1 MTFLPYKGV
10 ITSKFS
16 HSEVFPF
23 TNMSP
28 TQSNGALT
36 RIQFG
41 EDKNH
46 FYTYAILRFQAHSYE
61 LLKILSLG
69 CQPPGRRDQSPVS
82 PWDPLTLTE
91 LQIPPAV
98 GAWREMKC
106 LFTEKK
112 PAFSMC
118 IEGFRC
124 CIWEALFSTVYLPTF
139 SELISLGPCSYY
151 TFWIILKTACNVKYF
166 M

>member
-1 MTFLPYKGV
+1 MLSLLNSLTRRC
-10 ITSKFS
+10 
-16 HSEVFPF
+16 FPF
-23 TNMSP
+23 TNMSL

-98 GAWREMKC
+98 GAWRETKC

-112 PAFSMC
+112 TAFSMC

-124 CIWEALFSTVYLPTF
+124 CIWKALFSTVYLPTS

>member
-16 HSEVFPF
+16 HSEVFPIHKHV
-23 TNMSP
+23 THAVKRCPDQDS
-28 TQSNGALT
+28 
-36 RIQFG
+36 FG

-98 GAWREMKC
+98 GA
-106 LFTEKK
+106 
-112 PAFSMC
+112 
-118 IEGFRC
+118 
-124 CIWEALFSTVYLPTF
+124 
-139 SELISLGPCSYY
+139 
-151 TFWIILKTACNVKYF
+151 
-166 M
+166 

>member
-16 HSEVFPF
+16 HSEVFPIHKHV
-23 TNMSP
+23 THA
-28 TQSNGALT
+28 NGALT

-98 GAWREMKC
+98 GA
-106 LFTEKK
+106 
-112 PAFSMC
+112 
-118 IEGFRC
+118 
-124 CIWEALFSTVYLPTF
+124 
-139 SELISLGPCSYY
+139 
-151 TFWIILKTACNVKYF
+151 
-166 M
+166 

>member
-1 MTFLPYKGV
+1 MLSLLNSLTRRC
-10 ITSKFS
+10 
-16 HSEVFPF
+16 FPF
-23 TNMSP
+23 TNISP

-112 PAFSMC
+112 PGVFNVHRRIPLLHLGGIVFYCLFANILRTYKLGSM
-118 IEGFRC
+118 F
-124 CIWEALFSTVYLPTF
+124 
-139 SELISLGPCSYY
+139 
-151 TFWIILKTACNVKYF
+151 ILHVLDHFENC

>member
-1 MTFLPYKGV
+1 MLSLLNSLTRRC
-10 ITSKFS
+10 
-16 HSEVFPF
+16 FPF

-69 CQPPGRRDQSPVS
+69 CQPLGRRDQSPVS

-98 GAWREMKC
+98 GAWRETKC

-112 PAFSMC
+112 TAVFNVHRSIPLLHLEDIVFYCLFANILRTYKLGSM
-118 IEGFRC
+118 F
-124 CIWEALFSTVYLPTF
+124 
-139 SELISLGPCSYY
+139 
-151 TFWIILKTACNVKYF
+151 ILHVLDHFENC